1 MGYRDKEAFLS
12 KHYCNLSKP
21 STLKQAE
28 FNFSTS
34 SRNSMLSGLIKEIPL
49 SSKYLPQTIPNYQ
62 KFLPTKAFKL
72 CGKCPK
78 DVSQFKSHIT

>member
-1 MGYRDKEAFLS
+1 MIIMLLKARGGSLGKRMIMGYRDKEAFLS

-49 SSKYLPQTIPNYQ
+49 SSK
-62 KFLPTKAFKL
+62 
-72 CGKCPK
+72 
-78 DVSQFKSHIT
+78 